1 MSESIHLVIEAG
13 PERGRSLAI
22 PAVGARMGRSSKN
35 DLVIADPLMS
45 RHHCRVGFKDDILYI
60 SDLGSSN
67 ETLVNDQPVREQ
79 LLHVGDRILLGDTI
93 LRVVTNTLAGAAAA
107 APVSED
113 GVDLGLRPPVAVAP
127 PRRKPTVGLLLI
139 AAAVVTAIALAIW
152 LPKVLMP
159 AAPDRTSGELLPAVS
174 EPEPLTIA
182 YEKVEATTDNIFRYA
197 LTLNADGMLAVQI
210 DDIMND
216 RHVRKESQLGEDYVR
231 ALSETIADA
240 GFFGL
245 STDYQGIQPSIYDSW
260 DLTITMGNKAHR
272 TRVVNRV
279 EPQAFRQVREIIE
292 ECGKNELG
300 LWAIQFSPERL
311 LAMAREA
318 YLEGQRLYDARE
330 VELGNLT
337 ASITSMDEAQW
348 YLETVEP
355 KPDYYAEALTAL
367 AGAREELQARYD
379 DLNFSAERA
388 IRIREWKE
396 AAAQLRT
403 ICEVIPSRSDER
415 HVKARQKLL
424 DIENR
429 LRMQQ

>member
-1 MSESIHLVIEAG
+1 MSAAVHFVIEAG
-13 PERGRSLAI
+13 PERGRSLTI
-22 PAVGARMGRSSKN
+22 PAAGARVGRSSKN
-35 DLVIADPLMS
+35 DLVIVDPLMS
-45 RHHCRVGFKDDILYI
+45 RHHCRVGFKDNTLYI
-60 SDLGSSN
+60 SDLGSAN
-67 ETLVNDQPVREQ
+67 ETVVNDQPVREQ

-93 LRVVTNTLAGAAAA
+93 LRVVTNTLVGAAAA
-107 APVSED
+107 APED
-113 GVDLGLRPPVAVAP
+113 GVDLGLRPPIAVAP
-127 PRRKPTVGLLLI
+127 PPRQPTVGLLLI
-139 AAAVVTAIALAIW
+139 AAAVVTAIALAVW

-159 AAPDRTSGELLPAVS
+159 AAPDKTPGERLPAAAQ
-174 EPEPLTIA
+174 PETLTIA
-182 YEKVEATTDNIFRYA
+182 YEKVEASTNNIFRYA

-216 RHVRKESQLGEDYVR
+216 RHVRKESQLGEAYVR
-231 ALSETIADA
+231 ALGETIADA

-260 DLTITMGNKAHR
+260 DLTITIGNKAHR

-292 ECGKNELG
+292 ECGKHELG

-318 YLEGQRLYDARE
+318 FLEGQRLYDARE
-330 VELGNLT
+330 VELGNLA
-337 ASITSMDEAQW
+337 ASITSLDEAQW

-367 AGAREELQARYD
+367 ARAKEELQTRYD

-388 IRIREWKE
+388 IRIREWE
-396 AAAQLRT
+396 QAATQLRT

-429 LRMQQ
+429 LRMEQ

>member
-1 MSESIHLVIEAG
+1 MIEAG
-13 PERGRSLAI
+13 PERGRSLTI
-22 PAVGARMGRSSKN
+22 PAAGARLGRSSKN
-35 DLVIADPLMS
+35 DLVIVDPLMS
-45 RHHCRVGFKDDILYI
+45 RHHCRVGFKDNALYI

-93 LRVVTNTLAGAAAA
+93 LRVMTHTLVGAA

-113 GVDLGLRPPVAVAP
+113 GVDLGLRPAIAVARP
-127 PRRKPTVGLLLI
+127 PRKPTVGLLLI
-139 AAAVVTAIALAIW
+139 AAAVVIAIALAIW

-159 AAPDRTSGELLPAVS
+159 AAPDKRPGELLPAVA
-174 EPEPLTIA
+174 EPETLTIA

-197 LTLNADGMLAVQI
+197 LTLNADRMLSVQI

-216 RHVRKESQLGEDYVR
+216 RHVRKQSQLGEVYVR

-260 DLTITMGNKAHR
+260 DLTITMGNKSHR

-330 VELGNLT
+330 VQLGNLD
-337 ASITSMDEAQW
+337 ASITSLDEAQW

-367 AGAREELQARYD
+367 ASAKEELQTRYD

-388 IRIREWKE
+388 IRIREWE
-396 AAAQLRT
+396 QAATQLRT

-429 LRMQQ
+429 LRMEQ